1 MNARRRARKD
11 ADRAQG
17 ALRQQRCRMLL
28 PIDDEV
34 RRRVYAAAKA
44 SRQSRQ
50 QPAPPF
56 KPAPVTIQ
64 PGWERRVMRAA
75 MRRSIRRRAK
85 LAVRQRTRKQAA

>member
-44 SRQSRQ
+44 SRQ

-56 KPAPVTIQ
+56 KPAPVTLQ
-64 PGWERRVMRAA
+64 PGWERRAMRAA
-75 MRRSIRRRAK
+75 MRRSLRRRAE